1 MNQEREGDSLENGQI
16 RKALSGFYY
25 VYDNG
30 RLVRGRG
37 RGVFRNRGVTP
48 LVGDFVD
55 YEVNGDNDAVIVNIH
70 ERKNEL
76 VRPPISNVDQALLVF
91 SMKEPDFSPR
101 LLNRFLAIIESY
113 GVEPVICLTKA
124 DLLDGKDAERLR
136 PYVDYYRKIGYPVI
150 ETHMG
155 DEKVTETLL
164 PLLEGKTTVLT
175 GQSGVGKSTLLNSLM
190 PDLDLKTDEISDAL
204 GRGRHT
210 TRHVELIE
218 YGGGLVADTPGFSS
232 LDFDHLEKEDLTH
245 CFIEFAELA
254 EHCKFRGCLHLKEPK
269 CAVKAAVE
277 KGDAARFRY
286 DDYVLFLQEIIDR
299 KPRYPS

>member
-1 MNQEREGDSLENGQI
+1 MENGQI

-25 VYDNG
+25 VYNDG
-30 RLVRGRG
+30 RTIRGRG
-37 RGVFRNRGVTP
+37 RGVFRNQGVTP

-55 YEVNGDNDAVIVNIH
+55 YEVDGDNDAVIMGIH

-76 VRPPISNVDQALLVF
+76 VRPPIANVDQALLVF

-101 LLNRFLAIIESY
+101 LLDRFLTVIESY
-113 GVEPVICLTKA
+113 GVDPIICLTKA
-124 DLLDGKDAERLR
+124 DLLDDGDTGRLR
-136 PYVDYYRKIGYPVI
+136 PYIDYYSGIGYPVI
-150 ETHMG
+150 ETRIG
-155 DEKVTETLL
+155 DADLAGRL
-164 PLLEGKTTVLT
+164 QPFLEGKTTVLT

-190 PDLDLKTDEISDAL
+190 PELELKTDEISDAL

-232 LDFDHLEKEDLTH
+232 LDFDHLEKEDLPD
-245 CFIEFAELA
+245 CFIEFAQLSDQ
-254 EHCKFRGCLHLKEPK
+254 CKFRGCLHLKEPK

-277 KGDAARFRY
+277 SGAAARFRY
-286 DDYVLFLQEIIDR
+286 DDYVLFMQEIIDR
-299 KPRYPS
+299 KPRYSS

>member
-1 MNQEREGDSLENGQI
+1 MENGQI

-30 RLVRGRG
+30 RVIRSRG

-55 YEVNGDNDAVIVNIH
+55 YEADGDNDAVITHVH

-76 VRPPISNVDQALLVF
+76 VRPPIANVDQALLVF
-91 SMKEPDFSPR
+91 SMKEPDFAPR
-101 LLNRFLAIIESY
+101 LLDRFLTVIESY
-113 GVEPVICLTKA
+113 GVEPIICLTKG
-124 DLLDGKDAERLR
+124 DLLGEEDSRKLR
-136 PYVDYYRKIGYPVI
+136 PYVDYYSGIGYPVI
-150 ETHMG
+150 ETRIG
-155 DEKVTETLL
+155 DDGLAATIR
-164 PLLEGKTTVLT
+164 PFLEGKTTVLT

-190 PDLDLKTDEISDAL
+190 PELELKTDEISDAL

-232 LDFDHLEKEDLTH
+232 LDFEHMEKEDLSD
-245 CFIEFAELA
+245 CFIEFAELS
-254 EHCKFRGCLHLKEPK
+254 EQCKFRGCLHLKEPK

-277 KGDAARFRY
+277 AGDAARFRY